1 MQEIILEN
9 LVKWF
14 SNLNFSLNKQDNK
27 LSLTCKELNIK
38 IENLPREEFI
48 SEVTEQG
55 INGVEKLFNLK
66 VLGIDL
72 RELFGIKPKTNSKQE
87 VKQENKQSETSAKT
101 EKSPKDWENWIKEEL
116 EKAFKQGDLEKIKD
130 PTQDLFENWR
140 KNKSDFP
147 DYRLNWMDSRFPW
160 NQVICL
166 ANLK

>member
-14 SNLNFSLNKQDNK
+14 SNLDFSLSKQNDK
-27 LSLTCKELNIK
+27 LSFTCKELNIEVK
-38 IENLPREEFI
+38 NLPKEEFI
-48 SEVTEQG
+48 TEVLEKG
-55 INGVEKLFNLK
+55 IDGVEKFFNLK

-87 VKQENKQSETSAKT
+87 VKQPETSTKT

-130 PTQDLFENWR
+130 PMQDLFENWR
-140 KNKSDFP
+140 KNKSNFP